1 VVWQKRPSK
10 QEGEPRYLVFSVTQ
24 ASCLEV
30 FFLWMLYEMEKLILW
45 MDCES
50 ELLSCLLESFS
61 E

>member
-1 VVWQKRPSK
+1 
-10 QEGEPRYLVFSVTQ
+10 
-24 ASCLEV
+24 V